1 MYGFLR
7 RNAFDFSSLG
17 ALIRFWRR
25 MRSCGNVGPGAIGL
39 GAIAQFL
46 VKSPSPMNTQGC
58 SVRSLVW

>member
-25 MRSCGNVGPGAIGL
+25 MRSCGNVGLGAIG
-39 GAIAQFL
+39 QFL
-46 VKSPSPMNTQGC
+46 ARPPSPMNTQGC
-58 SVRSLVW
+58 SMRSLAW